1 MGVWCG
7 SGRLRLY
14 RIVARG
20 NQCRFFLVI
29 WGKFVFEEVV
39 TQGES
44 IAVPVKGVEGGR
56 SAFPDASISRC
67 VGTSFRWYRILSVI
81 VFCIFGDNST

>member
-1 MGVWCG
+1 MGAWCG

-14 RIVARG
+14 RIVAGG

-44 IAVPVKGVEGGR
+44 TAVPVKGVRVAGPL
-56 SAFPDASISRC
+56 SQIWASVDA
-67 VGTSFRWYRILSVI
+67 LE
-81 VFCIFGDNST
+81 